1 MNMAVNYDDV
11 EVGNKMPVYTSAPIT
26 RTHLVRY
33 AGASGDFNPLHY
45 DQTFAKMIGMKNIIV
60 HGMLIMGIAGE
71 AITSWIENKYLRKF
85 SVRFLN
91 MTEPVDLDDMEN
103 TKDRATIIVTGEV
116 HHCSRYFRQQK
127 ALGIFYCSPALIT
140 GMNPKANCGVSPT
153 SLCSWDSSSSKFQRA
168 TLLKLGTH

>member
-1 MNMAVNYDDV
+1 MDVNYDDI
-11 EVGNKMPVYTSAPIT
+11 EVGNKMPAYTSAPIT

-45 DQTFAKMIGMKNIIV
+45 DQTFVKVIGMNNVIA

-85 SVRFLN
+85 NVRFLS
-91 MTEPVDLDDMEN
+91 MTEPVDWDDTEN
-103 TKDRATIIVTGEV
+103 TKDRATIIVSGEIV
-116 HHCSRYFRQQK
+116 KKFEENGEKRIQCDIIAQD
-127 ALGIFYCSPALIT
+127 ALGSKK
-140 GMNPKANCGVSPT
+140 NPKASCGVSPT

-168 TLLKLGTH
+168 KLLKLGTH